1 MSLADALNA
10 QPRRTVYQ
18 RCPVSAVLKQLDDND
33 RPLLEDALDD
43 KDRTARS
50 IADALASIGLPVS
63 PDGVQR
69 HRRKACACEPR

>member
-10 QPRRTVYQ
+10 QPRRTIVQ
-18 RCPVSAVLKQLDDND
+18 RCPIAAVLKQLDDND
-33 RPLLEDALDD
+33 LPLLLAALAD

-50 IADALASIGLPVS
+50 IAHALASIGLPVS